1 MAVDPQVVVNIASEF
16 TGKKAFD
23 QAGKATS
30 KLDKNIKNLAK
41 SLLAAFSVRAIVNFG
56 KESVKAF
63 QDAEKEAAQLRT
75 QLDSLNLS
83 FAAPFIGQFIDNL
96 ALARSS

>member
-23 QAGKATS
+23 AADKSTS
-30 KLDKNIKNLAK
+30 KLDKNVKNLGK
-41 SLLAAFSVRAIVNFG
+41 TLLAAFSVRAIVNFG

-63 QDAEKEAAQLRT
+63 QDAEK
-75 QLDSLNLS
+75 
-83 FAAPFIGQFIDNL
+83 
-96 ALARSS
+96 RSGTITHAVRIT